1 MTRLFLL
8 LLVGVISCQTSSYKE
23 GAKNTNEDKEI
34 ALKQTYQRLQ
44 FDNRVN
50 TILKEFID
58 EAKCKDCINEMHV
71 DKVRPDEIIV
81 TLKSR
86 VYSIEY
92 LSKTNPLFTST
103 INGVR
108 FNVYSGLEDV
118 FVGDKTN
125 FDYSVKDSS
134 NTVFKVW
141 SIFVKPDSIRVEK
154 DTGYPFF
161 PGETPNIKIK

>member
-8 LLVGVISCQTSSYKE
+8 LLVGVISCHTSSYKE
-23 GAKNTNEDKEI
+23 GVKNTNEDREI
-34 ALKQTYQRLQ
+34 ALKPTYQRLH
-44 FDNRVN
+44 FDNRIN
-50 TILKEFID
+50 NILKEFID

-71 DKVRPDEIIV
+71 DKVRPDEIII

-86 VYSIEY
+86 VYSTEY
-92 LSKTNPLFTST
+92 LSKTNSLFTST
-103 INGVR
+103 INGVQ

-134 NTVFKVW
+134 NTVFKIW
-141 SIFVKPDSIRVEK
+141 SLFVKPDSIRVEK
-154 DTGYPFF
+154 NTGYPFF
-161 PGETPNIKIK
+161 SGETPNIKIK

>member
-1 MTRLFLL
+1 M
-8 LLVGVISCQTSSYKE
+8 
-23 GAKNTNEDKEI
+23 
-34 ALKQTYQRLQ
+34 
-44 FDNRVN
+44 
-50 TILKEFID
+50 
-58 EAKCKDCINEMHV
+58 
-71 DKVRPDEIIV
+71 II

-86 VYSIEY
+86 AYSTEY
-92 LSKTNPLFTST
+92 LSKTNSLFTST
-103 INGVR
+103 IKGVR

-134 NTVFKVW
+134 NIVFKVW
-141 SIFVKPDSIRVEK
+141 SIFVKPETIRVEK